1 MAVSYGFQEGFQRDG
16 VVYGGNGFF
25 GRVIVNELLRRSTTQ
40 IEIAART
47 AHSVEYAG
55 YDYRV
60 RFVES
65 DLRLQNWLD
74 QRHDFSRYVINRRSF
89 ASRTLAKQS
98 TIWLQNRP
106 GVTHLYSGRGKRG
119 CRPLHG
125 TTLLADTNLCQ
136 GLAPLLHHQRLAHSP
151 KHSTCARVPRRVA
164 RVS

>member
-1 MAVSYGFQEGFQRDG
+1 MESTPKRV

-60 RFVES
+60 
-65 DLRLQNWLD
+65 
-74 QRHDFSRYVINRRSF
+74 F

>member
-60 RFVES
+60 RFVDS

-74 QRHDFSRYVINRRSF
+74 QRHDFS
-89 ASRTLAKQS
+89 
-98 TIWLQNRP
+98 
-106 GVTHLYSGRGKRG
+106 
-119 CRPLHG
+119 G
-125 TTLLADTNLCQ
+125 T
-136 GLAPLLHHQRLAHSP
+136 
-151 KHSTCARVPRRVA
+151 
-164 RVS
+164 

>member
-1 MAVSYGFQEGFQRDG
+1 MVFKRDSNG
-16 VVYGGNGFF
+16 MESTPKRVVVYGGNGFF

-40 IEIAART
+40 IEIAARA

-74 QRHDFSRYVINRRSF
+74 QRHDFSRYVI
-89 ASRTLAKQS
+89 T
-98 TIWLQNRP
+98 
-106 GVTHLYSGRGKRG
+106 
-119 CRPLHG
+119 
-125 TTLLADTNLCQ
+125 DTNVCQ

-164 RVS
+164 HVS